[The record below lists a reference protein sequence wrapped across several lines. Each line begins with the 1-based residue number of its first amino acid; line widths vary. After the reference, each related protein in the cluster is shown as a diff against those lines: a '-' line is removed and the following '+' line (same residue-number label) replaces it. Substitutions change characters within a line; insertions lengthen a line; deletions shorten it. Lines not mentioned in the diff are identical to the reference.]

1 VRRDRQ
7 RGAAAVEL
15 ALTLPVALLLIG
27 GTVYLGRAL
36 HARGRLVDAVG
47 YAVRA
52 EAIAAATRPNG
63 TVDQGSILAMVNG
76 RVTDEND
83 CAQPVTVTY
92 VVGGVVPYRYLDVTA
107 RCQLVAPILGAFL
120 PNLSLNTVE
129 ATASMPLDYEVTPP

>member
-1 VRRDRQ
+1 MRRDRQ

-15 ALTLPVALLLIG
+15 ALTLPLALLLIG

-36 HARGRLVDAVG
+36 HARGRLADAVG
-47 YAVRA
+47 YAARA

-63 TVDQGSILAMVNG
+63 AVDQGAILAAVNG
-76 RVTDEND
+76 RVSEEND
-83 CAQPVTVTY
+83 CVQPVSVTY

-107 RCQLVAPILGAFL
+107 QCQLVAPILGAFL

-129 ATASMPLDYEVTPP
+129 ATASMPLDYEVTPQ